1 MAGKNHYKYKVH
13 FFSKFFIAGG
23 VALLIFVVYKISEYI
38 NWNEEKN
45 DRVRS
50 LERRYTFEI

>member
-38 NWNEEKN
+38 N
-45 DRVRS
+45 
-50 LERRYTFEI
+50 